1 MAAPHR
7 KGAAAMSDTIM
18 PYVCPRCHGANGDRD
33 ADNGCDG
40 ASTRWISGVENAANA
55 NGQRGTTAAG
65 VRLLQRMFGGV
76 QERLHSSLAAR
87 TAASAPALASS
98 PASLPG

>member
-33 ADNGCDG
+33 ADN
-40 ASTRWISGVENAANA
+40 WV
-55 NGQRGTTAAG
+55 
-65 VRLLQRMFGGV
+65 
-76 QERLHSSLAAR
+76 
-87 TAASAPALASS
+87 
-98 PASLPG
+98 